1 MNISGQQTC
10 CVGGADLHLFH
21 FHLIEIYST
30 HLLSVPLCLFSLY
43 MFESPRNRLYEM
55 GGGDVGGRRAGKA
68 WFQVELALT
77 IS

>member
-1 MNISGQQTC
+1 M
-10 CVGGADLHLFH
+10 
-21 FHLIEIYST
+21 
-30 HLLSVPLCLFSLY
+30 SVFLY

-55 GGGDVGGRRAGKA
+55 GGDDVGGRRADKA